1 MSMQKKRLLS
11 IGVVSLL
18 FVVIYFGINQIWPIV
33 GIDWKETF
41 YPAAR
46 AVLEGKSPYLVPTLR
61 NAPWTIL
68 LLLPFALFS
77 ETAGGIL
84 FFIVSFGLYAWTAYR
99 LKASRI
105 ALAVFLLSP
114 PVVYGLK
121 MLNVDVFVLIGF
133 TLPASIGLFFVLI
146 KPQMGIAMIPFWL
159 VKAYQ
164 QGGVKQAVQTFMPVT
179 IALALSFVLFGN
191 WLSGKQTDLL
201 VSFWNASLWPWA
213 IPIGVVLLALALR
226 DLRDDFAMAASPF
239 LSPYLAYH
247 SWVSVLAGLIRHDF
261 EFMIAVGAMWFVAAL
276 KALGFA

>member
-1 MSMQKKRLLS
+1 MQKKRLLL

-46 AVLEGKSPYLVPTLR
+46 AALEGKSPYLVPTLR

-84 FFIVSFGLYAWTAYR
+84 FFIVSLGLYAWTAYR

-179 IALALSFVLFGN
+179 IALALSFLLFGN
-191 WLSGKQTDLL
+191 WLSGKQEDLL

>member
-1 MSMQKKRLLS
+1 MQKKRLLL

-84 FFIVSFGLYAWTAYR
+84 FFIVSLGLYAWTAYR

-179 IALALSFVLFGN
+179 IALALSFLLFGN
-191 WLSGKQTDLL
+191 WLSGKQEDLL

>member
-1 MSMQKKRLLS
+1 MQKKRLLL

-179 IALALSFVLFGN
+179 IALALSFLLFGN
-191 WLSGKQTDLL
+191 WLSGKQADLL

>member
-1 MSMQKKRLLS
+1 MQKKRLLL

-46 AVLEGKSPYLVPTLR
+46 AVLDGKSPYLVPTLR

-68 LLLPFALFS
+68 LILPFALFS

-99 LKASRI
+99 LNASRM

-114 PVVYGLK
+114 PVVYGLR

-159 VKAYQ
+159 AKAYQ
-164 QGGVKQAVQTFMPVT
+164 QGGVKQAFRTFMPVT
-179 IALALSFVLFGN
+179 IALALSFLLFGN
-191 WLSGKQTDLL
+191 WLSGKQADLL

>member
-1 MSMQKKRLLS
+1 M
-11 IGVVSLL
+11 
-18 FVVIYFGINQIWPIV
+18 
-33 GIDWKETF
+33 
-41 YPAAR
+41 
-46 AVLEGKSPYLVPTLR
+46 LEGKSPYLVPTLR

-68 LLLPFALFS
+68 LILPFALFS

-99 LKASRI
+99 LNASRM

-114 PVVYGLK
+114 PVVYGLR

-159 VKAYQ
+159 AKAYQ
-164 QGGVKQAVQTFMPVT
+164 QGGVKQAFRTFMPVT
-179 IALALSFVLFGN
+179 IALALSFLLFGN
-191 WLSGKQTDLL
+191 WLSGKQADLL

-247 SWVSVLAGLIRHDF
+247 SWVSGLAGLIRHDF

>member
-1 MSMQKKRLLS
+1 MQKKRLLS

-46 AVLEGKSPYLVPTLR
+46 AVLDGKSPYLVPTLR

-179 IALALSFVLFGN
+179 IALALSFLLFGN
-191 WLSGKQTDLL
+191 WLSGKQADLL
-201 VSFWNASLWPWA
+201 VSFWNASLWPRA

>member
-1 MSMQKKRLLS
+1 MQKKRLLS